1 MIYFLHGISL
11 SGVIYG
17 RKIIC
22 QSVWTLQHNW
32 MKCSTSTIYALSTPP
47 GRAAVAVIRVS
58 GPQVIMVLKRLARFK
73 KIPEPRK
80 LFLKKIF
87 DPVNNKILDQ
97 SLVVWF
103 PKPKSFTGEDCCE
116 LHVHSGTAV
125 ITSVLQALGKLPKT
139 RPAEP
144 GEFTKRAFLNDKLDL
159 TEVEGMADLLNA
171 ETEAQQQQALSQMEG
186 CLYNLY
192 SGWKDRL
199 KTCLAHVEAFID
211 FSEDENIEDGIM
223 DVTLKSVQSIFNEIQ
238 NHLADNRRGE
248 RLRSGVKVVIVGEPN
263 VGKSS
268 LLNLIC
274 QREVAIVSPRSGT
287 TRDVIE
293 AALNIGGYPVLFC
306 DTAGFQETEDL
317 VEQEGV
323 KRAFHRLQQADLI
336 IHVKH
341 CLELIEQRNIGE
353 LVNNI
358 YKPAFLSAFD
368 TGNVDSQN
376 NLRSEHAEPL
386 KNSEVIVAINKSD
399 LLPEEIIKENL
410 KEKLDKECV
419 ISCCLIS
426 CKTGYGLNAFLS
438 LLQNKI
444 KNLCGD
450 SGTFKSSL
458 TRDRHRF
465 HLIKCQ
471 KYLKDYVSEEETDIA
486 IKAEKLR
493 KGLIELGMITGHV
506 CTEEVLDVIFKDF
519 CIGK

>member
-1 MIYFLHGISL
+1 M
-11 SGVIYG
+11 
-17 RKIIC
+17 R
-22 QSVWTLQHNW
+22 
-32 MKCSTSTIYALSTPP
+32 CSTSTIYALSSFP

-58 GPQVIMVLKRLARFK
+58 GPQVIMVLKSLARFK
-73 KIPEPRK
+73 NIPEPRK

-87 DPVNNKILDQ
+87 DPVNNKMLDRG
-97 SLVVWF
+97 LVVWF
-103 PKPKSFTGEDCCE
+103 SKPKSFTGEDCCE
-116 LHVHSGTAV
+116 LHIHSGTAV
-125 ITSVLQALGKLPKT
+125 IMSVLQALGKLPKT

-144 GEFTKRAFLNDKLDL
+144 GEFTKRAFLNGKLDL
-159 TEVEGMADLLNA
+159 TEVEGIADLLNA

-192 SGWKDRL
+192 SGWKERL
-199 KTCLAHVEAFID
+199 KICLAHVEAFID
-211 FSEDENIEDGIM
+211 FSEDENIEDGIL
-223 DVTLKSVQSIFNEIQ
+223 DLTLKSVQSVFNEIE

-274 QREVAIVSPRSGT
+274 QREVAIVSPLSGT

-293 AALNIGGYPVLFC
+293 AALNIGGYPVLVC
-306 DTAGFQETEDL
+306 DTAGLQETEDL

-323 KRAFHRLQQADLI
+323 KRAFQRLQQADLI
-336 IHVKH
+336 IYVKH
-341 CLELIEQRNIGE
+341 CLEFIEQKNIGE

-358 YKPAFLSAFD
+358 YKPTFLSAVD
-368 TGNVDSQN
+368 ANNVDSQK
-376 NLRSEHAEPL
+376 NLRSEDAELL
-386 KNSEVIVAINKSD
+386 KNSEVIVVINKSD

-410 KEKLDKECV
+410 KQKLEKEC
-419 ISCCLIS
+419 ISCSLIS
-426 CKTGYGLNAFLS
+426 CKTEYGLNSFLS

-444 KNLCGD
+444 KKLCCD
-450 SGTFKSSL
+450 SRTFKPSL
-458 TRDRHRF
+458 TQDRHRF
-465 HLIKCQ
+465 HLVKCQ
-471 KYLKDYVSEEETDIA
+471 KYLKEYIFEEETDIA